1 MSIQIAALSIFLA
14 LSAVLLVYTVAELL
28 KEVLKDEGN
37 IRECSE
43 GNNTRT
49 SNLRRVIIRNGKA
62 SRKSKV
68 TKQYGR

>member
-1 MSIQIAALSIFLA
+1 MLIQIAALSIFLT
-14 LSAVLLVYTVAELL
+14 LSAVLLVYTIAELL

-49 SNLRRVIIRNGKA
+49 SN
-62 SRKSKV
+62 
-68 TKQYGR
+68 

>member
-1 MSIQIAALSIFLA
+1 MSIQIAVLSVFLA
-14 LSAVLLVYTVAELL
+14 LSSVLLVHTVAELL

-49 SNLRRVIIRNGKA
+49 SN
-62 SRKSKV
+62 
-68 TKQYGR
+68 